1 MLNWIEKRTG
11 FVSMTRDFLTED
23 VPGGAS
29 YWYVFGSATLFAMIV
44 QITTGI
50 FLTFFYAPSA
60 DTAWESTR
68 AIYLNPWT
76 HFLLSVHYWGA
87 SAMIALVF
95 LHLLQ
100 VLIWGAYKS
109 PRELQWVVGVLLLL
123 VTLVLGLTGYL
134 LPWDMDAYFASQVSL
149 NIAGLPPIAG
159 PILQNIAQG
168 GGTMGTATINRFFGL
183 HVWLMPAA
191 LVALVGA
198 HLAIFR
204 HNGSAGPVVDDP
216 RKLKTGRFW
225 PDQMFM
231 DAFAS
236 FIVFIVI
243 VFLALVFPPFLDQ
256 KADPTNSQFVPYPA
270 WYFLSLF
277 GLLGLVPPELKIGPI
292 PLPMEMIATIIVPTI
307 FLIVVLVIPWI
318 DRSLTRSFVS
328 RKGILW
334 GTTLVVLI
342 IIGLSIFAQ
351 IQVMGKQAAA
361 PPSPTQAQVLAMT
374 GESST
379 TTTTSG
385 GGAAAS
391 GGSSAG
397 GAASAGSA
405 NGAKVFA
412 TNCASCH
419 GAQGQGLPGAFPPL
433 ANNATVTGDA
443 NKVIGIVL
451 NGLHGSISV
460 NGSTYNGQMPA
471 WKGTLSNADIADVI
485 TYIRGSLGSNK
496 ATAVTQAQVSGY
508 K

>member
-1 MLNWIEKRTG
+1 MLNWLDKRTG

-44 QITTGI
+44 QIVTGI

-149 NIAGLPPIAG
+149 NITGLAPIAG
-159 PILQNIAQG
+159 PLVQNIAQG

-216 RKLKTGRFW
+216 RKLKIGRFW

-231 DAFAS
+231 DAAVS
-236 FIVFIVI
+236 FIVFIVDRLSRTRLSAVLRPKGRPDELAVRPVSGV
-243 VFLALVFPPFLDQ
+243 VFLVALRPARIGAGRTENRTDSF
-256 KADPTNSQFVPYPA
+256 ADGTDSDDHRADALSRRRIGHSVARSQHHALLRFAQRHPVGDDDYGA
-270 WYFLSLF
+270 SHRRTF
-277 GLLGLVPPELKIGPI
+277 GL
-292 PLPMEMIATIIVPTI
+292 
-307 FLIVVLVIPWI
+307 
-318 DRSLTRSFVS
+318 R
-328 RKGILW
+328 
-334 GTTLVVLI
+334 
-342 IIGLSIFAQ
+342 
-351 IQVMGKQAAA
+351 
-361 PPSPTQAQVLAMT
+361 
-374 GESST
+374 
-379 TTTTSG
+379 
-385 GGAAAS
+385 AAAS
-391 GGSSAG
+391 HGEAGGGSALANAG
-397 GAASAGSA
+397 ASARNDGRAVEHRCGCDRRRIFS
-405 NGAKVFA
+405 GRRVRR
-412 TNCASCH
+412 S
-419 GAQGQGLPGAFPPL
+419 
-433 ANNATVTGDA
+433 GDA
-443 NKVIGIVL
+443 
-451 NGLHGSISV
+451 
-460 NGSTYNGQMPA
+460 GQC
-471 WKGTLSNADIADVI
+471 
-485 TYIRGSLGSNK
+485 R
-496 ATAVTQAQVSGY
+496 
-508 K
+508 

>member
-1 MLNWIEKRTG
+1 
-11 FVSMTRDFLTED
+11 
-23 VPGGAS
+23 
-29 YWYVFGSATLFAMIV
+29 
-44 QITTGI
+44 
-50 FLTFFYAPSA
+50 
-60 DTAWESTR
+60 
-68 AIYLNPWT
+68 
-76 HFLLSVHYWGA
+76 
-87 SAMIALVF
+87 
-95 LHLLQ
+95 
-100 VLIWGAYKS
+100 
-109 PRELQWVVGVLLLL
+109 
-123 VTLVLGLTGYL
+123 
-134 LPWDMDAYFASQVSL
+134 MDAYFASQVSL

-236 FIVFIVI
+236 FIVFVVI

-277 GLLGLVPPELKIGPI
+277 GLLNLVPPEIRLG
-292 PLPMEMIATIIVPTI
+292 PLPPVNMELVATIIVPTI
-307 FLIVVLVIPWI
+307 FLIVVLLIPWM
-318 DRSLTRSFVS
+318 DRSLTRSFGS

-334 GTTLVVLI
+334 ISTLVVI
-342 IIGLSIFAQ
+342 SVVALSIYAQ
-351 IQVMGKQAAA
+351 LGIMAKQAAA
-361 PPSPTQAQVLAMT
+361 PSSPTQAQVLAMT

-379 TTTTSG
+379 TTSG

-391 GGSSAG
+391 GGSPAG
-397 GAASAGSA
+397 GAPSAGSA
-405 NGAKVFA
+405 NGAKAFA

-433 ANNATVTGDA
+433 ANNATVTGDP

-460 NGSTYNGQMPA
+460 NGSAYNGQMPA
-471 WKGTLSNADIADVI
+471 WKGTLSNADVADVI
-485 TYIRGSLGSNK
+485 TYIRGSLGNNK
-496 ATAVTQAQVSGY
+496 ASAVTEKQVAGY
-508 K
+508 KP